1 MSKNIADSLDFNK
14 AREGLKD
21 IIAETKLVYSPV
33 FSQESG
39 NKVYI
44 KPENLQL
51 TGSFKVRGAY
61 NKISKLSDEEKSR
74 GIITSSA
81 GNHAQGCA
89 LSAQKLGIKATIVM
103 PTTTPLL
110 KVNATRN
117 YGANVVLAGEVYDDA
132 YAEAVR
138 LQKEHGYT
146 FIHAFDDLD
155 VVEGQGTI
163 ALEIFEDL
171 EDVDYILVPV
181 GGGGLI
187 SGIAVAAKRIKPDVK
202 VIGVEP
208 AGAASMLKALELGQ
222 VTALD
227 RVMTIADGC
236 AVGKAGFNTYEIVKE
251 YVDEIITITDEEL
264 MDAFLTLVESHK
276 LIAENS
282 GLLSLA
288 ASKKLNVKD
297 KNVVCVISGGNIDV
311 LTINTLINHGLVSR
325 GRRFCFTLNLPDR
338 PGQLTK
344 VTKILAE
351 ERANIIELN
360 HNRYKGDNK
369 FVDVEVEISVIT
381 ESHEHIERIIKRF
394 KENGFEINRIF

>member
-1 MSKNIADSLDFNK
+1 M
-14 AREGLKD
+14 
-21 IIAETKLVYSPV
+21 
-33 FSQESG
+33 
-39 NKVYI
+39 
-44 KPENLQL
+44 
-51 TGSFKVRGAY
+51 
-61 NKISKLSDEEKSR
+61 
-74 GIITSSA
+74 
-81 GNHAQGCA
+81 
-89 LSAQKLGIKATIVM
+89 
-103 PTTTPLL
+103 
-110 KVNATRN
+110 
-117 YGANVVLAGEVYDDA
+117 
-132 YAEAVR
+132 
-138 LQKEHGYT
+138 
-146 FIHAFDDLD
+146 
-155 VVEGQGTI
+155 
-163 ALEIFEDL
+163 

-325 GRRFCFTLNLPDR
+325 GRRFFFTLNYLI
-338 PGQLTK
+338 GQADNTRYWLK
-344 VTKILAE
+344 K
-351 ERANIIELN
+351 EL
-360 HNRYKGDNK
+360 YY
-369 FVDVEVEISVIT
+369 
-381 ESHEHIERIIKRF
+381 
-394 KENGFEINRIF
+394 

>member
-61 NKISKLSDEEKSR
+61 NKISKLSDDEKSR